1 MFKVLHEPA
10 KVKGFDTGAVIRG
23 EATPDELSKDMLE
36 LLVEIASGRK
46 QTKAQVLGRD
56 DFQPWKRG
64 VSL

>member
-1 MFKVLHEPA
+1 LID
-10 KVKGFDTGAVIRG
+10 FDTGAVIRG

-36 LLVEIASGRK
+36 LLLEIASGRK
-46 QTKAQVLGRD
+46 QTKAQVLGQD

>member
-1 MFKVLHEPA
+1 
-10 KVKGFDTGAVIRG
+10 
-23 EATPDELSKDMLE
+23 MLK

-46 QTKAQVLGRD
+46 QTKAQVLGQD